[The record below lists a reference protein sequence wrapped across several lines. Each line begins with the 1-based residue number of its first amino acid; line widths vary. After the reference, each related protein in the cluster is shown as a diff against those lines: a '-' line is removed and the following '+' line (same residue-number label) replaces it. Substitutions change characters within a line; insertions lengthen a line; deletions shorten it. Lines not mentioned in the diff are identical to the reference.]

1 MGNDQQE
8 VTGLPNLSGSSQK
21 PPRKRRLF
29 FALWPSNDVRK
40 SMDELNHQ
48 LPPPERGGRLLDSLN
63 LHLTL
68 HYIGPVDEADMDCL
82 SRAAQQVESRPFKL
96 KLDRLGYFKRPMIL
110 WLGCQEAPEGYVELL
125 NQLAEMIATCGF
137 EMEEGANK
145 PHVSLRRK
153 VSRPREYAGIQ
164 AIEWQIGQFVLME
177 SVPVKDGVS
186 YRVIESYPLNGKD

>member
-1 MGNDQQE
+1 MGNEQQE
-8 VTGLPNLSGSSQK
+8 LTDLTGPSQK

-29 FALWPSNDVRK
+29 FALRPSNSVRR
-40 SMDELNHQ
+40 SMDELNRQ
-48 LPPPERGGRLLDSLN
+48 LPPPERGGRLLDSPN

-68 HYIGPVDEADMDCL
+68 HYIGPVDQAEMDCL
-82 SRAAQQVESRPFKL
+82 SRAAQQVESRPFNI

-110 WLGCQEAPEGYVELL
+110 WLGCQETPEGYIELL
-125 NQLAEMIATCGF
+125 QQLAAMIATCGF

-145 PHVSLRRK
+145 PHVTLRRK
-153 VSRPREYAGIQ
+153 VGRPREYAEIQ

-186 YRVIESYPLNGKD
+186 YRVVERYPLNGKD